1 MMLKLF
7 IFSCFLFAFTYWI
20 LPAFISWIL
29 VKKFRVKVRIG
40 RIHLPYLALKN
51 VHVSKSG
58 FSVQIEE
65 ICLRSSFFNTEVTKL
80 VSIYIRDIRIN
91 KDIQTA
97 KHDGPAQ
104 ETSRKSN
111 FRRDIGGGKGVPDFR
126 HAKVPPSILTC
137 AQFMAVHINNISVV
151 LMNNDFDPGWFIHAT
166 AKELHLDGSIVQ
178 NAKILLINAVLNE
191 AQAKM
196 LRHCPT
202 RRQSLENVNKIR
214 PCLGEL
220 SFDIS
225 LDATILSHGQLSVDK
240 LSLAMNNAKSTIH
253 GGLYEFLSEAKKRT
267 SHSFTKDSASNFPTT
282 TAKVDEYITPEQH
295 IPQHTANE
303 SSYNNESYHK
313 IAPII
318 PKNFSFII
326 KAATFSA
333 VKENSQNDF
342 SAKMQLFSITG
353 EFNSKSFNEDVHLPT
368 LFTKVTL
375 QHLDIDTKYEK
386 LLFIEQFTID
396 SMLKN
401 DILNL
406 YVKLKTFQIIYNH
419 CEIYDW
425 VHNNF
430 LARKRQQQQQ
440 QPMLLQQK
448 SLPDNLGSLPH
459 TWQCPGNTKISAIGD
474 NGPRNGLLEWVMK
487 HIVVKGCAEL
497 WNVSMLMKLD
507 DDEHAGMSVSHT
519 RLVLEQTDEK
529 RSSFYK
535 TKIFNMLFNQRHWSV
550 ELMIE
555 SLWWSLGNSIND
567 TNNLKKSHSPGSPF
581 FIGVSLVKLSSY
593 SNATKLEVSIHT
605 LRTEYSMTLATF
617 VIKTVCCIKQYG
629 GLKAEGNVKT
639 KSNAKQQQN
648 ASNALLISAKIKD
661 ITAYFINHH
670 KACLLLSFSEIA
682 LARTHQLTHLKLEE
696 FQMAIMRSMTA
707 SSLCLTDFTDIFA
720 NCKLIRLEYET
731 PEQKRPKL
739 SVYIPGSIEAIWN
752 SNLHMHILTLARD
765 MQDLKASL
773 ALPAKAKSPTFTPSN
788 QPTMDSPS
796 KELIIELSAE
806 RSTIFEIKLSDR
818 HSMQW
823 FVENLF
829 FSRKEGNF
837 ISAENIFIKID
848 DEHIFTVKD
857 VDIHS
862 LAKLEMLTQERLN
875 CEGFVLPTNKV
886 WVTTIGSF
894 KAIFPYDHDFYD
906 AVNNQFISHF
916 KWLKLVHNYKK
927 KPFTASSPLP
937 SDMVIQIK
945 EFLLEISDDPFE
957 VKLRDNYV
965 LLVDEYLEG
974 LKRKT
979 LFDKKIAEICSKTLL
994 VPAGT
999 IESLHATLVKKNS
1012 EIYIQ
1017 RSKKIRES
1025 GPVRTRLLAWI
1036 MNDVEIMA
1044 MADPSIHGT
1053 DNVTRIMR
1061 EIDSESPWPE
1071 EGLEF
1076 TTLWCRNVHVS
1087 CSEWKFMLRD
1097 FPQPMFYVKT
1107 MSLFGTLC
1115 GAEQAASKRAKR
1127 DVYIDVGEPFGTDVV
1142 QRSMTA
1148 LKFYHDF
1155 NCDLEFCSYAFGP
1168 CWEPVMAQCNLSF
1181 EKISAPSKDPS
1192 PPLPFW
1198 DKMRLLFHGRLT
1210 MIVKQFTV
1218 LLHASL
1224 DPYNTTEEM
1233 ELTWNNAGIV
1243 WTNAKIMF
1251 RGELNV
1257 TVRTAS
1263 RYDDCRLLHFP
1274 HLKLTFKLNWICLA
1288 NPNDHHAVMPCAPDK
1303 LPEYSSNQVHDS
1315 FRAFRS
1321 ISLNIWIS
1329 FETKPKPGVEI
1340 EYDIPSLVLYGS
1352 TLRWFESLKLILSG
1366 VTRPTRRGP
1375 VFDNVRPRKKQLS
1388 RHYKKAN
1395 LQMSLHRF
1403 QVLYWMSHARHKGFQ
1418 LNGGRVSFSSEYLL
1432 SLSPIDDGLIHRPR
1446 ADWSTVYMNCELNDA
1461 EIWLKSIEPEK
1472 FDSSSENITN
1482 ADKCIT
1488 VRFYFLSVGRVSYGR
1503 EALIQ
1508 SSNDE
1513 ESTKTKSSTPTHKLV
1528 VYDLKGAW
1536 TKNNRDVAFALFDSF
1551 MKSQK
1556 LKNNLSTEAVKSYR
1570 KEGNSTLMKNKRS
1583 DSTLSGSSAEVLPIT
1598 TTNTTINKPQPA
1610 SHATAMLQQ
1619 LIAEADHKFNVYSD
1633 DQTSQSRE
1641 LQLQGLQACS
1651 AHDVIHEN
1659 WSISLVNSQVLLK
1672 GSETSGYVIISA
1684 AKAEILQRVHRPVWR
1699 DRSLVSKT
1707 TWKGLLECMQYY
1719 ATVSAGEH
1727 DSLLEKEIMWLTV
1740 DNIQDKGDAVI
1751 NDLPDIPHL
1760 VGSGRSVGGVVSET
1774 VGASSSEN
1782 SGGSQPIQLQRIVS
1796 RCKCE
1801 FFYVSYGDT
1810 VDPNAITDMPPPPS
1824 EETLSPWERQD
1835 DPMDA
1840 FTLMHHDLDV
1850 CTNSLQYA
1858 MILDIVNNLLLYVEP
1873 QRKQAL
1879 EKLARMRFQLQL
1891 HSTEDQKRP
1900 IQQKQTLIRSL
1911 LMKIRSLEKDI
1922 HFISQRAD
1930 ESDTEEWKLEYE
1942 RVQRLIR
1949 DSKEELNTLSEELD
1963 SMLLCYKET
1972 QLSQLSKISNVRSD
1986 KTVNIVRANEI
1997 CFKRA
2002 QWRLTETDG
2011 QIGIADLVLS
2021 GFLYTKKS
2029 KSDDS
2034 VEHLLE
2040 LGNIRMNN
2048 LIPREIYREV
2058 LVPTEIQKDMPVDT
2072 HKRVLRVFCR
2082 EKPPVGGISV
2092 KEHFE
2097 INVAPI
2103 TIAITKKFYSTMLK
2117 FCFPDRD
2124 ASETDAVDDLEEN
2137 SSGSSSSSNVQAKSS
2152 KKQGKSKKSSKDS
2165 EFYVKI
2171 EKDDVEKMKERAE
2184 KNKLF
2189 IYIKIPEVPVRVS
2202 YKGNKEK
2209 NLEDITDFS
2218 LVIPTLEYHNVT
2230 WTWLDLLM
2238 AMKSVS
2244 RKVIVSQAIKQKLQ
2258 IHRRP
2263 PTTNQS
2269 EFSSPPEEDKAV
2281 MLFGNRLA
2289 GENRS
2294 QRKGVFKFTSSNK

>member
-1 MMLKLF
+1 MLLKL
-7 IFSCFLFAFTYWI
+7 IILVLLVFLLAYCI
-20 LPAFISWIL
+20 LPKGISWYL
-29 VKKFRVKVRIG
+29 VKKFKVKVRIG
-40 RIHLPYLALKN
+40 SISLRYLALRN
-51 VHVSKSG
+51 VDVSKSG
-58 FSVQIEE
+58 FIVQIEE

-80 VSIYIRDIRIN
+80 LSIYIRDIRIN
-91 KDIQTA
+91 KDIQSNDVTA
-97 KHDGPAQ
+97 ESLRDSERLHSKARQ
-104 ETSRKSN
+104 EEEK
-111 FRRDIGGGKGVPDFR
+111 DVPDFR
-126 HAKVPPSILTC
+126 RAKVPPSILTF
-137 AQFMAVHINNISVV
+137 AQFMAMHINNISVV
-151 LMNNDFDPGWFIHAT
+151 LMNNNFDPGWFIHAT
-166 AKELHLDGSIVQ
+166 ARELHLDGSIVHNDKTLLV
-178 NAKILLINAVLNE
+178 NAALND

-196 LRHCPT
+196 LRHCPS
-202 RRQSLENVNKIR
+202 RRQSLENLNKIQ
-214 PCLGEL
+214 PCLGEI
-220 SFDIS
+220 SFDIA
-225 LDATILSHGQLSVDK
+225 LDATLFAHGPLSVDK
-240 LSLAMNNAKSTIH
+240 LSLAMNNARSTIH
-253 GGLYEFLSEAKKRT
+253 GSLYDFLSEAKQRT
-267 SHSFTKDSASNFPTT
+267 K
-282 TAKVDEYITPEQH
+282 
-295 IPQHTANE
+295 PQQNLESRVISTAN
-303 SSYNNESYHK
+303 SLSQRRKSFSNESYQK
-313 IAPII
+313 ISPII
-318 PKNFSFII
+318 PKNFNFVI

-342 SAKMQLFSITG
+342 SAKIQLFSITG
-353 EFNSKSFNEDVHLPT
+353 EFNSKSLNENASLPA
-368 LFTKVTL
+368 LFTKVLL

-386 LLFIEQFTID
+386 LLFVEQFTID
-396 SMLKN
+396 SVLEN
-401 DILNL
+401 DVLNL
-406 YVKLKTFQIIYNH
+406 YVMLKTFQIIYNH
-419 CEIYDW
+419 SEIYDW

-430 LARKRQQQQQ
+430 LSRQRISQ
-440 QPMLLQQK
+440 QPLQLNAMK
-448 SLPDNLGSLPH
+448 RSLPERLGPDTFYATPNENILDPLLITSKPS
-459 TWQCPGNTKISAIGD
+459 N
-474 NGPRNGLLEWVMK
+474 NGILESILK
-487 HIVVKGCAEL
+487 RIVVKGCAEF
-497 WNVSMLMKLD
+497 WNVSVLMKLD
-507 DDEHAGMSVSHT
+507 DENAAMSVSHT
-519 RLVLEQTDEK
+519 RFILEQTEEK
-529 RSSFYK
+529 RSSLYG
-535 TKIFNMLFNQRHWSV
+535 NRLLNLLLNQRHWST

-581 FIGVSLVKLSSY
+581 FLGLSLVKLSSY
-593 SNATKLEVSIHT
+593 ASVTKLEVSIHT
-605 LRTEYSMTLATF
+605 LRTEYSMSLAEF
-617 VIKTVCCIKQYG
+617 IVKSVNCIKQYG
-629 GLKAEGNVKT
+629 GLN
-639 KSNAKQQQN
+639 SNESGVGKRVSRVPN
-648 ASNALLISAKIKD
+648 TGTNSISGGLLISARIKD

-670 KACLLLSFSEIA
+670 QACLLLSFSDISLSRKQQVSSFKFED
-682 LARTHQLTHLKLEE
+682 
-696 FQMAIMRSMTA
+696 FQMAIMRSMNA
-707 SSLCLTDFTDIFA
+707 SSLCLNDFTDIFA
-720 NCKLIRLEYET
+720 SCKTIRIEHEKS
-731 PEQKRPKL
+731 ENKV
-739 SVYIPGSIEAIWN
+739 SVYIPSNTEAMWN
-752 SNLHMHILTLARD
+752 ANLHMHILTLARD
-765 MQDLKASL
+765 MSDLRTEL
-773 ALPAKAKSPTFTPSN
+773 ALPQHTAEIKPPHTK
-788 QPTMDSPS
+788 
-796 KELIIELSAE
+796 KKWIIELSAE
-806 RSTIFEIKLSDR
+806 LSTVFEIKLSER
-818 HSMQW
+818 HTMQW

-829 FSRKEGNF
+829 FSHKEANF
-837 ISAENIFIKID
+837 ISAENLFIKID
-848 DEHIFTVKD
+848 DQHIFTLKEID
-857 VDIHS
+857 VQS
-862 LAKLEMLTQERLN
+862 LPRLDMLTQERVN

-886 WVTTIGSF
+886 WVTTIGAF

-906 AVNNQFISHF
+906 AVQNEFVSHF

-974 LKRKT
+974 LKRKAI
-979 LFDKKIAEICSKTLL
+979 FDKKIAERCL
-994 VPAGT
+994 VPAST
-999 IESLHATLVKKNS
+999 IESLYASLVQKNS

-1036 MNDVEIMA
+1036 MTDVEIMA
-1044 MADPSIHGT
+1044 MADPSLHGT
-1053 DNVTRIMR
+1053 ENVTRIMR
-1061 EIDSESPWPE
+1061 DIDCESPWPE

-1076 TTLWCRNVHVS
+1076 TTLWCRSVNIS
-1087 CSEWKFMLRD
+1087 CTEWKFMLRD
-1097 FPQPMFYVKT
+1097 FPQPMFYVKS
-1107 MSLFGTLC
+1107 MRLFGNLC

-1127 DVYIDVGEPFGTDVV
+1127 DVFIEVGEPFGTDVI
-1142 QRSMTA
+1142 QRSMPSQ
-1148 LKFYHDF
+1148 KFYHDF
-1155 NCDLEFCSYAFGP
+1155 DCELEFCSYAFGP

-1251 RGELNV
+1251 KGELNI

-1274 HLKLTFKLNWICLA
+1274 NLKLTFKLNWVCLA

-1321 ISLNIWIS
+1321 LNLNIWIS
-1329 FETKPKPGVEI
+1329 FETKPKHGEEVEV
-1340 EYDIPSLVLYGS
+1340 DIPSLVLYGS

-1375 VFDNVRPRKKQLS
+1375 VFNNVRPRKKQLS

-1395 LQMSLHRF
+1395 LQMSLHHF
-1403 QVLYWMSHARHKGFQ
+1403 QVLYWMSHALHKGFQ
-1418 LNGGRVSFSSEYLL
+1418 LNGGRVSFSSEYCL
-1432 SLSPIDDGLIHRPR
+1432 SLCPIDDGLIHRPR

-1461 EIWLKSIEPEK
+1461 EIWLKSILTEK
-1472 FDSSSENITN
+1472 LDSSAENLASVGDAFKI
-1482 ADKCIT
+1482 
-1488 VRFYFLSVGRVSYGR
+1488 VRFYFLSVAKVSYGR

-1508 SSNDE
+1508 TGSSQDE
-1513 ESTKTKSSTPTHKLV
+1513 ESKTKNTTPTHKLV

-1570 KEGNSTLMKNKRS
+1570 KETNSNVIKNKRS
-1583 DSTLSGSSAEVLPIT
+1583 DSTITLTNNTTEVLPIT
-1598 TTNTTINKPQPA
+1598 NANSAIKKVQPA

-1633 DQTSQSRE
+1633 DQSTQSRE

-1651 AHDVIHEN
+1651 AQDVIHEN

-1672 GSETSGYVIISA
+1672 GCETSGYVIISA

-1719 ATVSAGEH
+1719 ATVSAGED
-1727 DSLLEKEIMWLTV
+1727 DSLIEKEIMWLTV
-1740 DNIQDKGDAVI
+1740 DNIQDKDDTVI

-1774 VGASSSEN
+1774 VGALSIEN
-1782 SGGSQPIQLQRIVS
+1782 PGETQPVQLQRIVS

-1810 VDPNAITDMPPPPS
+1810 IDPNSITEVPPPPS
-1824 EETLSPWERQD
+1824 EETLSPWEKQD
-1835 DPMDA
+1835 DPVDA

-1900 IQQKQTLIRSL
+1900 IQQKQTMIRSL
-1911 LMKIRSLEKDI
+1911 LMKIRGLEKDI
-1922 HFISQRAD
+1922 HLIGKDRA
-1930 ESDTEEWKLEYE
+1930 EEGDTLELRHEFE
-1942 RVQRLIR
+1942 RVQLQIR
-1949 DSKEELNTLSEELD
+1949 ESKEELNTLSEELD
-1963 SMLLCYKET
+1963 MMLLCYKET

-1986 KTVNIVRANEI
+1986 KSLTIVRANEI

-2011 QIGIADLVLS
+2011 QIGISDLVLS

-2040 LGNIRMNN
+2040 LGNIRMSN

-2058 LVPTEIQKDMPVDT
+2058 LMPTEIQKDMPIDT

-2124 ASETDAVDDLEEN
+2124 ASETETVDDIEEN
-2137 SSGSSSSSNVQAKSS
+2137 SSSSSSSSAVQS
-2152 KKQGKSKKSSKDS
+2152 KTTKKPSKTKKGSKDS

-2230 WTWLDLLM
+2230 WTWLDLLL

-2244 RKVIVSQAIKQKLQ
+2244 RRVILSQAIKQKLQ
-2258 IHRRP
+2258 IHRRQP
-2263 PTTNQS
+2263 GTSTG
-2269 EFSSPPEEDKAV
+2269 ERSSPQEEDKAK
-2281 MLFGNRLA
+2281 MLFGNRLLN
-2289 GENRS
+2289 ENRS
-2294 QRKGVFKFTSSNK
+2294 QRRGVFKFTSSNK

>member
-1 MMLKLF
+1 MLLKLF
-7 IFSCFLFAFTYWI
+7 LFGFLLFVCYWI
-20 LPAFISWIL
+20 LPKAISWFL
-29 VKKFRVKVRIG
+29 VKKFKVKVRIG
-40 RIHLPYLALKN
+40 RISLPYFALKN
-51 VHVSKSG
+51 VNVSKSG

-65 ICLRSSFFNTEVTKL
+65 ICLRSSFLNTEVTKL
-80 VSIYIRDIRIN
+80 FSIYIRDIQIN
-91 KDIQTA
+91 KDIKSKT
-97 KHDGPAQ
+97 DGTPKEEQKRYAQ
-104 ETSRKSN
+104 LSREASVEN
-111 FRRDIGGGKGVPDFR
+111 VPDFR
-126 HAKVPPSILTC
+126 QAKVPPSILTF
-137 AQFMAVHINNISVV
+137 AQFMAVHINNISVLV
-151 LMNNDFDPGWFIHAT
+151 MYNDFDPGWYIHAV
-166 AKELHLDGSIVQ
+166 AKELHLDGSIVH
-178 NAKILLINAVLNE
+178 NAKTLLVNAALNE

-196 LRHCPT
+196 IKNCPT
-202 RRQSLENVNKIR
+202 RRQSLENLNKIR

-220 SFDIS
+220 SFDIA
-225 LDATILSHGQLSVDK
+225 LDATLFAQGPLSVDK

-253 GGLYEFLSEAKKRT
+253 GGLYDFLREAKKRT
-267 SHSFTKDSASNFPTT
+267 LPQESTKDDNYTFTSLSTCSTT
-282 TAKVDEYITPEQH
+282 NT
-295 IPQHTANE
+295 
-303 SSYNNESYHK
+303 SSSSSYQRSRRPNYNNESYQK

-318 PKNFSFII
+318 PKNFNFII

-342 SAKMQLFSITG
+342 SAKMHLFSITG
-353 EFNSKSFNEDVHLPT
+353 EFNSKSLNENAHLPT
-368 LFTKVTL
+368 VFTKLTL

-396 SMLKN
+396 SMLQN

-430 LARKRQQQQQ
+430 LSSTRQRQH
-440 QPMLLQQK
+440 QPMLLQCKHK
-448 SLPDNLGSLPH
+448 SLPDHLGSLEKQTLQQFSDAGSGSTEDVIQGEP
-459 TWQCPGNTKISAIGD
+459 KKSLFESI
-474 NGPRNGLLEWVMK
+474 MK

-497 WNVSMLMKLD
+497 FNVSMLMKLD

-519 RLVLEQTDEK
+519 RLVLEQIEDK
-529 RSSFYK
+529 RSSMYK
-535 TKIFNMLFNQRHWSV
+535 TKIFNLLLNQRHWSV

-581 FIGVSLVKLSSY
+581 FLGVSLVKLSSY

-605 LRTEYSMTLATF
+605 LRTEYSMTLANF
-617 VIKTVCCIKQYG
+617 VIKTVNCIKQYG
-629 GLKAEGNVKT
+629 GLKTEG
-639 KSNAKQQQN
+639 SAAKQK
-648 ASNALLISAKIKD
+648 ALQTAETPINLLVSAKIKD
-661 ITAYFINHH
+661 ITAYFVNHH
-670 KACLLLSFSEIA
+670 RACLLLSFSEIT
-682 LARTHQLTHLKLEE
+682 LTRTHQISHLKLEE
-696 FQMAIMRSMTA
+696 FQMAIMRSLAA

-720 NCKLIRLEYET
+720 NCKLIRLEYEKM
-731 PEQKRPKL
+731 ENKRPKL
-739 SVYIPGSIEAIWN
+739 SVYIPGNTEAIWN
-752 SNLHMHILTLARD
+752 SNLHMHILTLVRD
-765 MQDLKASL
+765 MQDLKCAL
-773 ALPAKAKSPTFTPSN
+773 ALPQKEKSPSPI
-788 QPTMDSPS
+788 PTDPNS
-796 KELIIELSAE
+796 KKLIIELSAE
-806 RSTIFEIKLSDR
+806 RSTVFEIKLSDR

-829 FSRKEGNF
+829 FSHKEGNF

-848 DEHIFTVKD
+848 DEHIFTLKD
-857 VDIHS
+857 VDVHS
-862 LAKLEMLTQERLN
+862 LAKLDMLTHERAN
-875 CEGFVLPTNKV
+875 CEGFLLPTNKV
-886 WVTTIGSF
+886 WVTTIGAF

-906 AVNNQFISHF
+906 AVQNQFVSHF
-916 KWLKLVHNYKK
+916 KWLKMVHNYKK

-937 SDMVIQIK
+937 SDIVIQIK

-999 IESLHATLVKKNS
+999 IETLHATLVKKNS

-1036 MNDVEIMA
+1036 MTDVEIMA

-1053 DNVTRIMR
+1053 SNVTRIMR

-1107 MSLFGTLC
+1107 MGLFGILC

-1127 DVYIDVGEPFGTDVV
+1127 DVYIEVGEPFGTDVV

-1251 RGELNV
+1251 KGELNV

-1274 HLKLTFKLNWICLA
+1274 HLKLTFKLNWVCLA

-1321 ISLNIWIS
+1321 INLNIWIS
-1329 FETKPKPGVEI
+1329 FETKSKPGMEF
-1340 EYDIPSLVLYGS
+1340 ESDIPSLVLYGS

-1375 VFDNVRPRKKQLS
+1375 VFNNVRPRKKQLS

-1418 LNGGRVSFSSEYLL
+1418 LNGGRVSFCSEYLL

-1446 ADWSTVYMNCELNDA
+1446 SDWSTIYMNCELNDA
-1461 EIWLKSIEPEK
+1461 EIWLKSVETEK
-1472 FDSSSENITN
+1472 FDSSSENIASGDN
-1482 ADKCIT
+1482 CNK

-1508 SSNDE
+1508 TGNE
-1513 ESTKTKSSTPTHKLV
+1513 EETNKTKSTTPTHKLV

-1570 KEGNSTLMKNKRS
+1570 KEGNSSLVKNKRS
-1583 DSTLSGSSAEVLPIT
+1583 DSTIALTTNSGEVLPIAN
-1598 TTNTTINKPQPA
+1598 TNTTIKKPQPA

-1633 DQTSQSRE
+1633 DQSTQSRE

-1651 AHDVIHEN
+1651 AQDVIHEN

-1727 DSLLEKEIMWLTV
+1727 DYLLEREIMWLTV
-1740 DNIQDKGDAVI
+1740 DNIQDKDDAVI

-1782 SGGSQPIQLQRIVS
+1782 SGENQPIQLQRIVS

-1810 VDPNAITDMPPPPS
+1810 IDPNTITDMPPPPS

-1835 DPMDA
+1835 DPVDA

-1900 IQQKQTLIRSL
+1900 IQQKQNLIRSL

-1930 ESDTEEWKLEYE
+1930 ESDTMEWKLEYD
-1942 RVQRLIR
+1942 RVQKHIR
-1949 DSKEELNTLSEELD
+1949 ESKEELNTLSEELD
-1963 SMLLCYKET
+1963 MMLLCYKET

-1986 KTVNIVRANEI
+1986 KTVSIVRANEI

-2124 ASETDAVDDLEEN
+2124 ASETEAVDDIEEN
-2137 SSGSSSSSNVQAKSS
+2137 SSSSSSSSNLQTKSS
-2152 KKQGKSKKSSKDS
+2152 KKPSKSKKSSKDS

-2230 WTWLDLLM
+2230 WTWLDLLL

-2244 RKVIVSQAIKQKLQ
+2244 RKVILSQAIKQKLQ

-2263 PTTNQS
+2263 PTTNQG
-2269 EFSSPPEEDKAV
+2269 EFSSPPEEDKAI

-2294 QRKGVFKFTSSNK
+2294 QRKGVFKFSSSNK

>member
-1 MMLKLF
+1 MSCIRQTFVF
-7 IFSCFLFAFTYWI
+7 I
-20 LPAFISWIL
+20 
-29 VKKFRVKVRIG
+29 V
-40 RIHLPYLALKN
+40 
-51 VHVSKSG
+51 
-58 FSVQIEE
+58 
-65 ICLRSSFFNTEVTKL
+65 
-80 VSIYIRDIRIN
+80 
-91 KDIQTA
+91 
-97 KHDGPAQ
+97 
-104 ETSRKSN
+104 
-111 FRRDIGGGKGVPDFR
+111 
-126 HAKVPPSILTC
+126 
-137 AQFMAVHINNISVV
+137 ISVFV
-151 LMNNDFDPGWFIHAT
+151 KGFD
-166 AKELHLDGSIVQ
+166 
-178 NAKILLINAVLNE
+178 
-191 AQAKM
+191 
-196 LRHCPT
+196 C
-202 RRQSLENVNKIR
+202 
-214 PCLGEL
+214 
-220 SFDIS
+220 
-225 LDATILSHGQLSVDK
+225 
-240 LSLAMNNAKSTIH
+240 
-253 GGLYEFLSEAKKRT
+253 
-267 SHSFTKDSASNFPTT
+267 
-282 TAKVDEYITPEQH
+282 
-295 IPQHTANE
+295 
-303 SSYNNESYHK
+303 
-313 IAPII
+313 
-318 PKNFSFII
+318 
-326 KAATFSA
+326 
-333 VKENSQNDF
+333 
-342 SAKMQLFSITG
+342 
-353 EFNSKSFNEDVHLPT
+353 
-368 LFTKVTL
+368 
-375 QHLDIDTKYEK
+375 KYEK
-386 LLFIEQFTID
+386 IAHGTAVDANDFPYLVRINVVNRGFICGGTMFTSKCVLTAAHCLIGTAATYESPHVQIVD
-396 SMLKN
+396 VNYERVHWWNRATIVGWGFTEKN
-401 DILNL
+401 RTHD
-406 YVKLKTFQIIYNH
+406 
-419 CEIYDW
+419 
-425 VHNNF
+425 
-430 LARKRQQQQQ
+430 
-440 QPMLLQQK
+440 
-448 SLPDNLGSLPH
+448 
-459 TWQCPGNTKISAIGD
+459 
-474 NGPRNGLLEWVMK
+474 
-487 HIVVKGCAEL
+487 
-497 WNVSMLMKLD
+497 
-507 DDEHAGMSVSHT
+507 
-519 RLVLEQTDEK
+519 VLRAADVYAV
-529 RSSFYK
+529 RC
-535 TKIFNMLFNQRHWSV
+535 
-550 ELMIE
+550 
-555 SLWWSLGNSIND
+555 
-567 TNNLKKSHSPGSPF
+567 
-581 FIGVSLVKLSSY
+581 SSY
-593 SNATKLEVSIHT
+593 
-605 LRTEYSMTLATF
+605 
-617 VIKTVCCIKQYG
+617 
-629 GLKAEGNVKT
+629 
-639 KSNAKQQQN
+639 
-648 ASNALLISAKIKD
+648 
-661 ITAYFINHH
+661 
-670 KACLLLSFSEIA
+670 FSY
-682 LARTHQLTHLKLEE
+682 EE
-696 FQMAIMRSMTA
+696 TRHM
-707 SSLCLTDFTDIFA
+707 LCLTGNFGQDACAGDSGGPVMRKGKQVGVVSIGL
-720 NCKLIRLEYET
+720 NCGLGLPGAYTRLKIIRIEFENHESRSSKLM
-731 PEQKRPKL
+731 
-739 SVYIPGSIEAIWN
+739 VYIPGNTQVLWN
-752 SNLHMHILTLARD
+752 SNFHMHALTLARD
-765 MQDLKASL
+765 MQNL
-773 ALPAKAKSPTFTPSN
+773 ATQLGIPKSEDAT
-788 QPTMDSPS
+788 S
-796 KELIIELSAE
+796 KNKTKKSIIIEVSAE
-806 RSTIFEIKLSDR
+806 RSSIFELKLSDR
-818 HSMQW
+818 HSMQL
-823 FVENLF
+823 FFENLF
-829 FSRKEGNF
+829 FRHKDDNF

-848 DEHIFTVKD
+848 DQHIFTLKD
-857 VDIHS
+857 VDVHS
-862 LAKLEMLTQERLN
+862 LPKLDMLTLARVN
-875 CEGFVLPTNKV
+875 CEGFLLPCNKV
-886 WVTTIGSF
+886 WVTTIGVF

-906 AVNNQFISHF
+906 AINNQFVSHF
-916 KWLKLVHNYKK
+916 KWLKMVHNYKK

-937 SDMVIQIK
+937 SDLVIQIK

-965 LLVDEYLEG
+965 LLLDEYLES
-974 LKRKT
+974 LKRRA
-979 LFDKKIAEICSKTLL
+979 LFDKKIAERCSERLL

-999 IESLHATLVKKNS
+999 IESLLANLVKKNS

-1017 RSKKIRES
+1017 RSKKINEK

-1036 MNDVEIMA
+1036 MTDVEIMA

-1053 DNVTRIMR
+1053 ENVTRIMR
-1061 EIDSESPWPE
+1061 DIDSESPWPE

-1076 TTLWCRNVHVS
+1076 TTLWCRSINVS

-1097 FPQPMFYVKT
+1097 FPQPMFYVKA
-1107 MSLFGTLC
+1107 MRLYGNLC
-1115 GAEQAASKRAKR
+1115 GAEQVAYKRAKR
-1127 DVYIDVGEPFGTDVV
+1127 DVLIEVGHPFETDVV
-1142 QRSMTA
+1142 QRSMTS

-1155 NCDLEFCSYAFGP
+1155 DCELECCSYAFGP

-1192 PPLPFW
+1192 PALPFW

-1251 RGELNV
+1251 KGELNV

-1274 HLKLTFKLNWICLA
+1274 NLKLTFKLNWVCLA

-1303 LPEYSSNQVHDS
+1303 LPEYSSNQEHDS

-1321 ISLNIWIS
+1321 LNLNIWIS
-1329 FETKPKPGVEI
+1329 FETKPIPGDEVEL
-1340 EYDIPSLVLYGS
+1340 DIPSLLLYGS

-1375 VFDNVRPRKKQLS
+1375 VFNNVRPRKKQLS

-1403 QVLYWMSHARHKGFQ
+1403 QVLYWMSHALHKGFQ
-1418 LNGGRVSFSSEYLL
+1418 LNGGRVSFSSEYSL
-1432 SLSPIDDGLIHRPR
+1432 SLSPIEDGLIHRDR

-1461 EIWLKSIEPEK
+1461 EIWLKSILTEK
-1472 FDSSSENITN
+1472 LDSSSENLA
-1482 ADKCIT
+1482 ADAFKI
-1488 VRFYFLSVGRVSYGR
+1488 VRFYFLSVAKVSYGR
-1503 EALIQ
+1503 EAALYTTT
-1508 SSNDE
+1508 NE
-1513 ESTKTKSSTPTHKLV
+1513 EEAKTKTSTPTHKLV

-1570 KEGNSTLMKNKRS
+1570 KEGASSFIKNKRS
-1583 DSTLSGSSAEVLPIT
+1583 DSTITLANNTAEGIPMAAGNATLK
-1598 TTNTTINKPQPA
+1598 KPQPA

-1633 DQTSQSRE
+1633 DQNTQSRE
-1641 LQLQGLQACS
+1641 LQLQGLQACC
-1651 AHDVIHEN
+1651 ALDVIHEN

-1672 GSETSGYVIISA
+1672 GCETSGYVIISA

-1699 DRSLVSKT
+1699 DRSLISKT

-1719 ATVSAGEH
+1719 ATVSAGEN

-1740 DNIQDKGDAVI
+1740 DNIQDKDDTVI
-1751 NDLPDIPHL
+1751 HDLPDIPHL

-1774 VGASSSEN
+1774 VGAASIEHP
-1782 SGGSQPIQLQRIVS
+1782 GETQPVQLQRIVS

-1810 VDPNAITDMPPPPS
+1810 IDPNSITEVPPPPS
-1824 EETLSPWERQD
+1824 EETLSPWEKQD
-1835 DPMDA
+1835 DPVDA

-1891 HSTEDQKRP
+1891 HSSEDQKRP

-1922 HFISQRAD
+1922 HLISKERA
-1930 ESDTEEWKLEYE
+1930 EEGDTLELKLEFE
-1942 RVQRLIR
+1942 RVQKQIR
-1949 DSKEELNTLSEELD
+1949 ESKEELNTLSEEID
-1963 SMLLCYKET
+1963 MMLLCYKET
-1972 QLSQLSKISNVRSD
+1972 QLSQLSKISNVRAD
-1986 KTVNIVRANEI
+1986 KSLTIVRANEI

-2040 LGNIRMNN
+2040 LGNIRMSN

-2058 LVPTEIQKDMPVDT
+2058 IMPTEIQKDMPVDT
-2072 HKRVLRVFCR
+2072 HKRVLRIFCR

-2124 ASETDAVDDLEEN
+2124 ALETETNDDIEEN
-2137 SSGSSSSSNVQAKSS
+2137 SSGSSTSSSVQSKSAK
-2152 KKQGKSKKSSKDS
+2152 KTAKAKKSSKDS

-2218 LVIPTLEYHNVT
+2218 LTIPTLEYHNVT
-2230 WTWLDLLM
+2230 WTWLDLLL

-2244 RKVIVSQAIKQKLQ
+2244 RRVILSQAIKQKLQ
-2258 IHRRP
+2258 IHRRQP
-2263 PTTNQS
+2263 NTLAGERT
-2269 EFSSPPEEDKAV
+2269 SPQEEDKAR

-2289 GENRS
+2289 SENRS
-2294 QRKGVFKFTSSNK
+2294 QRKGVFKFASSNK

>member
-1 MMLKLF
+1 MLFKLI
-7 IFSCFLFAFTYWI
+7 IFSLVLFVIIYWV
-20 LPAFISWIL
+20 LPTSISWYL

-40 RIHLPYLALKN
+40 RISLPYLALKN

-65 ICLRSSFFNTEVTKL
+65 VCLRSSFFNTEVTKL
-80 VSIYIRDIRIN
+80 LSIYVKDIRIN
-91 KDIQTA
+91 KDIQT
-97 KHDGPAQ
+97 KNDEHIEDFIGR
-104 ETSRKSN
+104 SRCKTESAVKN
-111 FRRDIGGGKGVPDFR
+111 VLDFR
-126 HAKVPPSILTC
+126 HAKVPPSILTF

-151 LMNNDFDPGWFIHAT
+151 LMNNDFDPGWFIHAI
-166 AKELHLDGSIVQ
+166 AKELHLNGSIVH
-178 NAKILLINAVLNE
+178 NAKTLLVNVALNE
-191 AQAKM
+191 AQAKI
-196 LRHCPT
+196 LRHCSM
-202 RRQSLENVNKIR
+202 RRQSLENLNRIR
-214 PCLGEL
+214 PCLGEI
-220 SFDIS
+220 SFDIA
-225 LDATILSHGQLSVDK
+225 LDATLFAHGPLSVDT
-240 LSLAMNNAKSTIH
+240 LTVDMNKAKSTIH
-253 GGLYEFLSEAKKRT
+253 GGLYDFLSEAKK
-267 SHSFTKDSASNFPTT
+267 STK
-282 TAKVDEYITPEQH
+282 PEKQLSSKH
-295 IPQHTANE
+295 HTE
-303 SSYNNESYHK
+303 FSRSSYNNESYQK
-313 IAPII
+313 IAPIV
-318 PKNFSFII
+318 PKNFKFII

-342 SAKMQLFSITG
+342 SAKMQLFRVTG
-353 EFNSKSFNEDVHLPT
+353 KFNSKSLNELANLPT
-368 LFTKVTL
+368 LSSEVML

-386 LLFIEQFTID
+386 LLFIEQFSIE
-396 SMLKN
+396 SMLQN

-419 CEIYDW
+419 IEIYDW

-430 LARKRQQQQQ
+430 LSRKKQYQHQQG
-440 QPMLLQQK
+440 QPLLLQQK
-448 SLPDNLGSLPH
+448 SLPNQLGVCWPN
-459 TWQCPGNTKISAIGD
+459 QSAKNEFLQRDDEIL
-474 NGPRNGLLEWVMK
+474 RNKGLVEWIMK
-487 HIVVKGCAEL
+487 RIVIKGCAEFF
-497 WNVSMLMKLD
+497 NVSMLMKLD
-507 DDEHAGMSVSHT
+507 DEYAAMSVSHT
-519 RLVLEQTDEK
+519 RLVLEQIEEK
-529 RSSFYK
+529 RSSLYGNK
-535 TKIFNMLFNQRHWSV
+535 LLNMLLNQRHWSV

-555 SLWWSLGNSIND
+555 SLWWSLANSIND

-581 FIGVSLVKLSSY
+581 FLGVSLIKLSSY
-593 SNATKLEVSIHT
+593 SNATKLEISIHT
-605 LRTEYSMTLATF
+605 LRTEYSMSLAKFITKSLHC
-617 VIKTVCCIKQYG
+617 VKQYG
-629 GLKAEGNVKT
+629 GLKTVSTNRTMSEQSDGANGGFTN
-639 KSNAKQQQN
+639 
-648 ASNALLISAKIKD
+648 LLISAKIKD
-661 ITAYFINHH
+661 ITAYFINHY
-670 KACLLLSFSEIA
+670 KACLLLSFSEIT
-682 LARTHQLTHLKLEE
+682 LSRTQQFCHMKLEE
-696 FQMAIMRSMTA
+696 FQMAIMRSMKA
-707 SSLCLTDFTDIFA
+707 SSLRLTDFSDIFA
-720 NCKLIRLEYET
+720 SCKLIRLEYEKQ
-731 PEQKRPKL
+731 ENRRPKL
-739 SVYIPGSIEAIWN
+739 TVYIPGNTEAIWN
-752 SNLHMHILTLARD
+752 SNLHMHTLTLIRN
-765 MQDLKASL
+765 MLELKNDLSL
-773 ALPAKAKSPTFTPSN
+773 RTTQQCNALDHPENVDNVLST
-788 QPTMDSPS
+788 
-796 KELIIELSAE
+796 ELIVELAAE
-806 RSTIFEIKLSDR
+806 RSIIFEMKLSER

-823 FVENLF
+823 FVENLL
-829 FSRKEGNF
+829 FSYKDGNL
-837 ISAENIFIKID
+837 ILAENIFIKID
-848 DEHIFTVKD
+848 DQHIFTLKD
-857 VDIHS
+857 VDIRS
-862 LAKLEMLTQERLN
+862 LSKLDMLMDERTN
-875 CEGFVLPTNKV
+875 CEGFVWASNKV
-886 WVTTIGSF
+886 WVANIGAF

-906 AVNNQFISHF
+906 AVQNQFISHF
-916 KWLKLVHNYKK
+916 KWLKMMHNYKK
-927 KPFTASSPLP
+927 KPFTALSPLP
-937 SDMVIQIK
+937 SDLVIKIT
-945 EFLLEISDDPFE
+945 EFLVEISDDPFE

-965 LLVDEYLEG
+965 LLVDEYLES
-974 LKRKT
+974 LKRKA
-979 LFDKKIAEICSKTLL
+979 LFDKKIEQRYSERLL
-994 VPAGT
+994 KPAGK
-999 IESLHATLVKKNS
+999 IESLYANLVEKNS

-1036 MNDVEIMA
+1036 MTDVEILA
-1044 MADPSIHGT
+1044 MADPSMHGT
-1053 DNVTRIMR
+1053 ENVTRIMR

-1087 CSEWKFMLRD
+1087 LSEWKFMLRD

-1107 MSLFGTLC
+1107 MHLFGILC

-1127 DVYIDVGEPFGTDVV
+1127 DVYIEVGEPFGTDVI

-1198 DKMRLLFHGRLT
+1198 DKMRLLYHGRLT

-1274 HLKLTFKLNWICLA
+1274 HLKLTFKLKWVCLA

-1321 ISLNIWIS
+1321 LNLNIWIS
-1329 FETKPKPGVEI
+1329 FETKPKPGEEI
-1340 EYDIPSLVLYGS
+1340 EIDIPSLVLYGS

-1375 VFDNVRPRKKQLS
+1375 VFNNIRPRKKQLS

-1418 LNGGRVSFSSEYLL
+1418 LNGGRVSFGSEYLFT
-1432 SLSPIDDGLIHRPR
+1432 LSPFNDDLIHRPR
-1446 ADWSTVYMNCELNDA
+1446 AEWSIVYMNCELNDA

-1472 FDSSSENITN
+1472 LDSSSENIASGDTC
-1482 ADKCIT
+1482 KK
-1488 VRFYFLSVGRVSYGR
+1488 VRFYFLSVAKVSYGR

-1508 SSNDE
+1508 TGNE
-1513 ESTKTKSSTPTHKLV
+1513 EEAKTKSSTPTHRLV
-1528 VYDLKGAW
+1528 VHDLKGAW

-1570 KEGNSTLMKNKRS
+1570 KDGNTSLMKNKRT
-1583 DSTLSGSSAEVLPIT
+1583 DSSITLPNSSNEVLPLT
-1598 TTNTTINKPQPA
+1598 NTNTTIKKPQPA

-1633 DQTSQSRE
+1633 DQSSQSRE

-1651 AHDVIHEN
+1651 AQDVIHEN

-1672 GSETSGYVIISA
+1672 GSETYGYVIISA

-1727 DSLLEKEIMWLTV
+1727 DSLLEREIMWLTV
-1740 DNIQDKGDAVI
+1740 ENIQDKDDTVI

-1774 VGASSSEN
+1774 VGATSNEN
-1782 SGGSQPIQLQRIVS
+1782 SGESQPIQLQRIVS

-1801 FFYVSYGDT
+1801 FFYVCYGDT
-1810 VDPNAITDMPPPPS
+1810 IDPNTITDLPPPPS

-1835 DPMDA
+1835 DPVDA
-1840 FTLMHHDLDV
+1840 FTLMHHDLDA

-1911 LMKIRSLEKDI
+1911 LIKIRSLEKDI

-1930 ESDTEEWKLEYE
+1930 ESETMEWKLEYE
-1942 RVQRLIR
+1942 RVQKLIR
-1949 DSKEELNTLSEELD
+1949 ESKEELNTFSEELD
-1963 SMLLCYKET
+1963 MMLLCYKET
-1972 QLSQLSKISNVRSD
+1972 QLSQLSKIQSNVRSD
-1986 KTVNIVRANEI
+1986 KTVGIVRANEI

-2048 LIPREIYREV
+2048 LIPSEIYREV

-2124 ASETDAVDDLEEN
+2124 ASETETVDDLDEN
-2137 SSGSSSSSNVQAKSS
+2137 SSGSSTSSAAQTKTS
-2152 KKQGKSKKSSKDS
+2152 KKPLKSKKSSKDS

-2230 WTWLDLLM
+2230 WTWLDLLL

-2244 RKVIVSQAIKQKLQ
+2244 RRVILSQAIKQKLQ
-2258 IHRRP
+2258 IHRRSP
-2263 PTTNQS
+2263 ATS
-2269 EFSSPPEEDKAV
+2269 AGEFNSPQEEDKAK

-2294 QRKGVFKFTSSNK
+2294 QRKGVFKFSSSSK